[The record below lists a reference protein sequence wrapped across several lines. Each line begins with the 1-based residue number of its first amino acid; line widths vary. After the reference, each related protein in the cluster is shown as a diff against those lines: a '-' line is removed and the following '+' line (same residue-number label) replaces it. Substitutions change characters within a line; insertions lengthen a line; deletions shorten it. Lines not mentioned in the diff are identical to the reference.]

1 MENWIDY
8 WSSETQFA
16 GDDHKVIG
24 YQAVFEDLKPY
35 IKDSD
40 IVLDFGCGEALFADK
55 LSQHCEQLFLYDKA
69 QSILDKLSFAESS
82 NIHVIHNYNDLKSLD
97 LVLISSVSQYLVQS
111 EFKKTLQELLPLMS
125 ENGQIIIADVI
136 PFKNSI
142 LREAIDLMKI
152 AFKYKFLTKA
162 ILKMIRS
169 YFGKYYRLRK
179 QNPLT
184 KYDYNS
190 FKEMMQSPD
199 LEISLEKSNIGLN
212 HNRLTFVLRKVKT

>member
-1 MENWIDY
+1 
-8 WSSETQFA
+8 
-16 GDDHKVIG
+16 
-24 YQAVFEDLKPY
+24 
-35 IKDSD
+35 
-40 IVLDFGCGEALFADK
+40 LD
-55 LSQHCEQLFLYDKA
+55 
-69 QSILDKLSFAESS
+69 
-82 NIHVIHNYNDLKSLD
+82 V
-97 LVLISSVSQYLVQS
+97 VLISSVSQYLVKS

-162 ILKMIRS
+162 ILKMIIS

-212 HNRLTFVLRKVKT
+212 HNRLTFALRKVKI

>member
-1 MENWIDY
+1 M
-8 WSSETQFA
+8 
-16 GDDHKVIG
+16 
-24 YQAVFEDLKPY
+24 
-35 IKDSD
+35 
-40 IVLDFGCGEALFADK
+40 FADK

-69 QSILDKLSFAESS
+69 QSILDKLSFSESS

-97 LVLISSVSQYLVQS
+97 LVLISSVSQYLVKS

-162 ILKMIRS
+162 ILKMIIS

-212 HNRLTFVLRKVKT
+212 HNRLTFVLRKVKI

>member
-1 MENWIDY
+1 MKNWIDY

-16 GDDHKVIG
+16 SDDHKLIS

-55 LSQHCEQLFLYDKA
+55 LSQ
-69 QSILDKLSFAESS
+69 
-82 NIHVIHNYNDLKSLD
+82 
-97 LVLISSVSQYLVQS
+97 YLVKS

-152 AFKYKFLTKA
+152 AFKYKFLTKV
-162 ILKMIRS
+162 ILKMIIS

-184 KYDYNS
+184 KYDYKS
-190 FKEMMQSPD
+190 FTEMVQHPD

-212 HNRLTFVLRKVKT
+212 HNRLTFVLRKVKI